1 MSLAPDRGGTSAQP
15 GAAARRWP
23 LLRLLWLA
31 RPLRGRLLVSV
42 LAGAAAIGCGVA
54 LLAVSGFLL
63 ARAAERPGIVAISV
77 AVVAVR
83 GLSVGRGVSR
93 YVERLASHDVA
104 FRVLADIRVAIYR
117 RLERLAPAGLAGF
130 RSGDL
135 LARLISD
142 VDATQ
147 DLFIRGIGPPLA
159 AALVGAGAVTA
170 CLVILAPTGGVLA
183 LGLLVAGAA
192 VPALAVAASGRA
204 ARATAPARG
213 ELGTTLT
220 DLLSGAAELR
230 AFGAQDAALAAAEAA
245 DRKLT
250 ALARRSAVAAGLGGG
265 LTTAVAGV
273 TLWGVLVLGV
283 AAVADGALT
292 RVPLAVV
299 TLTALAAFEA
309 VTALPAAALQ
319 LGAARASATRI
330 ATVLDAPDPVAE
342 GSGRGAEPRP
352 LPAGAVDVRLR
363 GVRVRYRADEPL
375 ALDGLDLDLV
385 PGRRVALV
393 GPSGAGKS
401 TVAAVLLRFCDPV
414 GGTVTLGGAALDS
427 YAADDVRTV
436 IGGCLQDPHIFN
448 ATVRD
453 NLGLARPGAGDDELA
468 DAADRARL
476 LPWIRSLPRGWD
488 TRVGSHGTAMSGG
501 ERQRL
506 ALARALLADPA
517 VLILD
522 EPTAHLDPEARSAL
536 TSDLLAVTAGRA
548 TLLITHEGDGLDQVD
563 EIIVLDHGRVAQR
576 GTHRQLLRADGP
588 YRRLRRSQA
597 RPGAR

>member
-1 MSLAPDRGGTSAQP
+1 VSLAPDRGGTSAQP

-170 CLVILAPTGGVLA
+170 CLVILAPAGGVLA

>member
-1 MSLAPDRGGTSAQP
+1 
-15 GAAARRWP
+15 
-23 LLRLLWLA
+23 
-31 RPLRGRLLVSV
+31 
-42 LAGAAAIGCGVA
+42 
-54 LLAVSGFLL
+54 
-63 ARAAERPGIVAISV
+63 
-77 AVVAVR
+77 
-83 GLSVGRGVSR
+83 
-93 YVERLASHDVA
+93 
-104 FRVLADIRVAIYR
+104 
-117 RLERLAPAGLAGF
+117 
-130 RSGDL
+130 
-135 LARLISD
+135 
-142 VDATQ
+142 
-147 DLFIRGIGPPLA
+147 
-159 AALVGAGAVTA
+159 VTA

-352 LPAGAVDVRLR
+352 LPAGAVDVRFAR
-363 GVRVRYRADEPL
+363 RAG
-375 ALDGLDLDLV
+375 AV
-385 PGRRVALV
+385 PGGR
-393 GPSGAGKS
+393 
-401 TVAAVLLRFCDPV
+401 AAR
-414 GGTVTLGGAALDS
+414 
-427 YAADDVRTV
+427 
-436 IGGCLQDPHIFN
+436 
-448 ATVRD
+448 
-453 NLGLARPGAGDDELA
+453 
-468 DAADRARL
+468 
-476 LPWIRSLPRGWD
+476 
-488 TRVGSHGTAMSGG
+488 
-501 ERQRL
+501 
-506 ALARALLADPA
+506 
-517 VLILD
+517 
-522 EPTAHLDPEARSAL
+522 
-536 TSDLLAVTAGRA
+536 AGRA
-548 TLLITHEGDGLDQVD
+548 
-563 EIIVLDHGRVAQR
+563 
-576 GTHRQLLRADGP
+576 
-588 YRRLRRSQA
+588 
-597 RPGAR
+597 RP